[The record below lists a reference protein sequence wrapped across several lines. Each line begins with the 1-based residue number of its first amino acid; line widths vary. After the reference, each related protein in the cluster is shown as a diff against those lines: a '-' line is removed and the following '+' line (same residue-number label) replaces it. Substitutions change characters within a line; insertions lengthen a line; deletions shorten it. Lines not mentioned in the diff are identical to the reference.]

1 MSLTAAHT
9 LDVDTARLDTLQQI
23 EQRVL
28 WLSTAMIHHANRVRP
43 NTSGLKVG
51 GHQASSA
58 SMVTIMTALWFEQLR
73 SGDRVSVKPHA
84 SPVLHSL
91 NYLLGRLDEK
101 YLTTLRQFG
110 GLQSY
115 PSRSKDPDPVDY
127 STGSVGIGA
136 TAPIWGAVARR
147 FVDAHYGPTGAGRQY
162 SLVGD
167 AELDEGA
174 VWEAI
179 LDPGIA
185 ELGEVVWIVDLNRQS
200 LDRVVPNIAARRL
213 EKMFDAAGWQVITVK
228 FGRLLESLFARPGGD
243 ALRSRILDMPNP
255 EYQRLLRCTAGDIR
269 TRLPGDG
276 PRSGEIASLIADL
289 DDQTLTAAIRNLGG
303 HDLAALTQAYREIDD
318 TRPTVI
324 IAYTVKGHGLPT
336 EGHPQNHSALLSHD
350 EFDALAT
357 RLGMDPN
364 APWQRF
370 AQDSDAG
377 RLCVAAAQRLSR
389 DDITAIDPPAV
400 PGDIG
405 RTPKGTATT
414 QAALGRVLL
423 DLSREAP
430 DAAARVVTVSPDVS
444 STTNL
449 GGWVNKVGVWSATER
464 RNWFADDAETIM
476 HWDERPSGRH
486 VELGIAETNLVGLL
500 GELGATWSRWGQPL
514 FPIGVLYDPFVERA
528 LEPWSFGI
536 YAGGQSILVGTPS
549 GVTLAAEGGAH
560 QSIKTPSIGIEQPGC
575 ISYEPAFAIDVEW
588 TLLASMGRL
597 GRPGGTSAYLRLST
611 RPVDQS
617 LAAVPTDPAARE
629 RRRRQ
634 VVAGGYPLRRAP
646 GARVTIAAMGAVLPE
661 ALAAADRLTEQGVPA
676 DVVCVTSPG
685 LLFDAWQ
692 ARQGHDAAN
701 TGADTWILDQLFPAD
716 RALPLVTVLDGHPH
730 TLAFLANI
738 QRVRAT
744 NLGVSRFGQVGSLDE
759 VHRYHGL
766 DTDSIVRAAL
776 DVSEGTGVAGFTG
789 VSGITGAGS

>member
-243 ALRSRILDMPNP
+243 ALRSRILNMPNP